1 MSRLK
6 KWSEWSQKELGYI
19 PIRDLGSP
27 DDLMTKKQ
35 FNDSLFGQT
44 LVLCNNCRKLSTE
57 KHKCMNII
65 KEQAKQMNLLQN
77 ELKQRR
83 IDVQLLRN
91 DKRALMRMMK
101 MPDNI
106 DVHSG

>member
-44 LVLCNNCRKLSTE
+44 LVLCNNCRK
-57 KHKCMNII
+57 
-65 KEQAKQMNLLQN
+65 EQAKQMNLLQN